1 MRRSSHGEAGVE
13 SLQLLLSQTGGAVFC
28 GEGVCLLYE
37 AGFIAWLGMLVC
49 AILNGLLRE
58 QLLQKVAGKAALPLS
73 SFSGAVLFT
82 LVAYIMFCWLNVSY
96 SVQENLFLGLF
107 WFFLT
112 ILFECAFGRW
122 ALKKTWRQIVEAY
135 DIRTG
140 NLWCLLLL
148 YILALPYVVSKLLL

>member
-122 ALKKTWRQIVEAY
+122 VLKKNMAPDCR
-135 DIRTG
+135 G
-140 NLWCLLLL
+140 L
-148 YILALPYVVSKLLL
+148 